1 MYFSFSRGARPDLC
15 RILDLFLHNFQTH
28 KEQKSCSFSDLLT
41 VWPSVECELELS
53 VKTFFLLNVNF
64 ESVWISRGL
73 VSININNRHH
83 PLDQNSIFFFSIY
96 IYFSYIGIF
105 HKAIANSFGN
115 HKRIYLLCNK
125 QEGSVAFCW

>member
-73 VSININNRHH
+73 VSINNRHH
-83 PLDQNSIFFFSIY
+83 HWIKILSFFSIS
-96 IYFSYIGIF
+96 IYFLYIGIF
-105 HKAIANSFGN
+105 HKTIANSFGN

-125 QEGSVAFCW
+125 QEDSVAFCW